1 MSFLFQAED
10 GIRDLVR
17 SRGLGDVYKRQAVLE
32 LAADEFGEI
41 ELLAQVVRPRV
52 GLITAIHESH
62 LDVFGSLEAIAQEK
76 GALLSA
82 LPANGLALL
91 NADDPRVLA
100 LAARSVAPVLTVG
113 TSVTADVRVTVRIA
127 TPIVAATLAGVY
139 SANRP
144 PAGQVNVTFGPAAH
158 ARLPIGLMFAARILL
173 PPHAP
178 PPAGPLVPPRESISG
193 PPLGLDGAGPRR
205 AGQVHPRPGAR
216 RGRQRA

>member
-1 MSFLFQAED
+1 MC
-10 GIRDLVR
+10 IRD
-17 SRGLGDVYKRQAVLE
+17 S
-32 LAADEFGEI
+32 GEI

-127 TPIVAATLAGVY
+127 TPIVAATLADVY

-144 PAGQVNVTFGPAAH
+144 PAGQVDVTFGPAAH
-158 ARLPIGLMFAARILL
+158 ARLP
-173 PPHAP
+173 
-178 PPAGPLVPPRESISG
+178 GPLPATIRLPVRLLG
-193 PPLGLDGAGPRR
+193 AHQLPLLLSLI
-205 AGQVHPRPGAR
+205 HI
-216 RGRQRA
+216 